1 MFGVVLRTAAGRAAA
16 IVGTAVLAEII
27 GQFIAPLL
35 DSETLLYESLTGVS
49 KWAPLIVTIAAV
61 LKIIARG
68 LTEREVAR

>member
-1 MFGVVLRTAAGRAAA
+1 MFGVVLRTAAGWAAA

>member
-1 MFGVVLRTAAGRAAA
+1 MFGVVLRTAAGWAAA

-68 LTEREVAR
+68 LAEREVVR